1 MKRLLPLLLAAAAAP
16 VLAHTGTEPHVH
28 TSALQEGLLHP
39 VTGLDHLLMLLGTGV
54 LAAVTGRSL
63 LLPLA
68 TLAVLTGLVLYVGFG
83 IGMGAGWMHVKLT
96 CVLLLIG
103 YHHGCGR
110 LLKKFA
116 AEQRSH
122 SERWFRVF
130 NEGPVI
136 LLLIVVAMVIIKPF

>member
-1 MKRLLPLLLAAAAAP
+1 
-16 VLAHTGTEPHVH
+16 
-28 TSALQEGLLHP
+28 
-39 VTGLDHLLMLLGTGV
+39 MLLGTGV

-68 TLAVLTGLVLYVGFG
+68 TLAVLTGLVRYVGIG

>member
-1 MKRLLPLLLAAAAAP
+1 MDTNLYLWTKVLHIVMVTSWFAGLFYLPRIYVNLAQVDPKGSTAEYQRLVGMSQRLYRF
-16 VLAHTGTEPHVH
+16 
-28 TSALQEGLLHP
+28 
-39 VTGLDHLLMLLGTGV
+39 M
-54 LAAVTGRSL
+54 
-63 LLPLA
+63 LPLA

-96 CVLLLIG
+96 CVL
-103 YHHGCGR
+103 

>member
-1 MKRLLPLLLAAAAAP
+1 MDTNLYLWTKILHIVMVTSWFAGLFYLPRIYVNLAQVDPKGSTAEYQRLVGMSQRLYRF
-16 VLAHTGTEPHVH
+16 
-28 TSALQEGLLHP
+28 
-39 VTGLDHLLMLLGTGV
+39 M
-54 LAAVTGRSL
+54 
-63 LLPLA
+63 LPLA

-110 LLKKFA
+110 LLRKFA
-116 AEQRSH
+116 DGQRPH